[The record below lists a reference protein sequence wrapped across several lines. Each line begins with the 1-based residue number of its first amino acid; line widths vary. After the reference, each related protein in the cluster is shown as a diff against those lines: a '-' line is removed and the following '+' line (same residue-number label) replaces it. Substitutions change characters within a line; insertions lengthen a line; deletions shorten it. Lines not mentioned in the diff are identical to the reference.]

1 MKKLLLILLL
11 SIQPIFSIEI
21 QCIDEEK
28 GVNITAVTS
37 DETGITY
44 LVFDDGEN
52 LLNYMGLN
60 PELIVHTETSLTYKD
75 ESINLTM
82 LLDEVG
88 EIRSL
93 DSELLLDRTNRVL
106 SASKCK
112 FLK

>member
-1 MKKLLLILLL
+1 MKKILLILLL
-11 SIQPIFSIEI
+11 SIQSIFSLEI

-60 PELIVHTETSLTYKD
+60 PELIIHTDTSLTYKD
-75 ESINLTM
+75 ESISLSM

-88 EIRSL
+88 EVRSL
-93 DSELLLDRTNRVL
+93 DTEFLLDRTNSVL
-106 SASKCK
+106 SASNCK